1 MARKATLSTP
11 ANPLAHKRAA
21 FADNKKHIH
30 PRISTSHSF
39 RCRHYLLHT
48 IEPWMHGARSPEIW
62 LQHPC
67 STKHSSAFI
76 SLLDAVC
83 QSRAQ
88 IYGRAASRQISLGFK
103 VSARVLRVQLVH
115 SCRQIHLH
123 HRWYITS
130 LRGLSCMQTCVW
142 GPFTKDHW
150 EISWINEPDGLCLSR
165 TDGWGFLGAAIW
177 QKYISGNPT
186 H

>member
-1 MARKATLSTP
+1 MPPRDRAQVCNDMRNDHFWVSHCFNSCSCSESIIIDSRFPLRSLRNATLSTP

-88 IYGRAASRQISLGFK
+88 IYGRAASRQISLGCK

-123 HRWYITS
+123 HR
-130 LRGLSCMQTCVW
+130 
-142 GPFTKDHW
+142 
-150 EISWINEPDGLCLSR
+150 
-165 TDGWGFLGAAIW
+165 
-177 QKYISGNPT
+177 
-186 H
+186 